1 MKYHYMRISPTTVR
15 IELIPEDNSEKMLLQ
30 DLAQGG
36 PEDQALNK
44 LFENGLAIYQS
55 STKLMSKKFMD
66 FPRVAL
72 CSFEMISNL
81 SQNSI
86 LLT

>member
-30 DLAQGG
+30 NLSQGE
-36 PEDQALNK
+36 PDNQALNK
-44 LFENGLAIYQS
+44 LFENGLAIYQT
-55 STKLMSKKFMD
+55 STKLITKKFMD

-72 CSFEMISNL
+72 CSFENIVQL
-81 SQNSI
+81 SDVSMP
-86 LLT
+86 